1 MSATLFRRV
10 HVLDLDVEA
19 GMTPVTDVLVEDDR
33 VVEVGPD
40 AVSLA
45 PAGCRSVDGLGHHLL
60 APGLVN
66 AHFHSSANHMKG
78 LLPSLPLELF
88 MLYESPEM
96 PELAP
101 TPREAYLRTVLA
113 GLEMLRCGTTSV
125 QDDAFFVPG
134 PEPEVVGAV
143 FEAYRDLGIRATV
156 AIDQPELPEAD
167 KLPFLAERVPPALR
181 RRLEEPPAVGHAR
194 MLELNRWLLATW
206 HGAEG
211 GRLHAAVSVSAPQR
225 VSPEYFADLE
235 QLSCDHGVPLFAHML
250 ETKVQRVLADE
261 QPRFAGRSLVR
272 YTDDLGLLNERT
284 NVIHAVWVDDDDL
297 RLIAERGATIAHNPI
312 SNLRLGSGV
321 MPFARVRD
329 HGIPVALGSDEAI
342 TDDAVNLWAV
352 AKAAG
357 LVHNITGDDPARWP
371 SAREVLRCLW
381 QGGARAMLRDGE
393 LGVVRPGALADLVLL
408 DLHSLAFTPFND
420 LPGQLVYCENGS
432 SVRLTMVAGRVV
444 VEDGRVTTVDEPG
457 LLAEARELFAERMP
471 ALRAAAARADRL
483 APHYRDMVRT
493 AADRDVGFTRWV
505 GH

>member
-10 HVLDLDVEA
+10 HVLALDRES
-19 GMTPVTDVLVEDDR
+19 GMTPAQDVLVLDDR
-33 VVEVGPD
+33 IAEVGPE
-40 AVSLA
+40 AAARA
-45 PAGCRSVDGLGHHLL
+45 PEGCRTIDGRGRHLL

-101 TPREAYLRTVLA
+101 SPREAYLRTMLA
-113 GLEMLRCGTTSV
+113 GLEMVRSGTTSV
-125 QDDAFFVPG
+125 QDDAFFVPQ
-134 PEPEVVGAV
+134 PEPDVIDAV
-143 FEAYRDLGIRATV
+143 FEAYRDLGMRATV

-167 KLPFLAERVPPALR
+167 KFPFLAERAPEALR
-181 RRLEEPPAVGHAR
+181 RRLEEPPSVTRER
-194 MLELNRWLLATW
+194 MLELNRWLISTW
-206 HGAEG
+206 HDTHG
-211 GRLHAAVSVSAPQR
+211 GRLRAAVSVSAPQR

-235 QLSCDHGVPLFAHML
+235 ALSRRHRIPLFAHML

-272 YTDDLGLLNERT
+272 YTADLGLLNERT
-284 NVIHAVWVDDDDL
+284 NVIHAVWVDDEDL
-297 RLIAERGATIAHNPI
+297 ALLAEHGATVAHNPI

-321 MPFARVRD
+321 MPFARMRD
-329 HGIPVALGSDEAI
+329 HGIPMALGSDEAI

-357 LVHNITGDDPARWP
+357 LVHNITGEDPSRWP
-371 SAREVLRCLW
+371 SAREVLRCLFE
-381 QGGARAMLRDGE
+381 GGARAMLSPG
-393 LGVVRPGALADLVLL
+393 LGTVREGALADLVLL
-408 DLHSLAFTPFND
+408 DLESLAFTPLND
-420 LPGQLVYCENGS
+420 VPGQLVYCENGT

-444 VEDGRVTTVDEPG
+444 VEQGTVTTVDEAA

-471 ALRAAAARADRL
+471 ALKAAAERADAL
-483 APHYRDMVRT
+483 DPHYRDMVRT
-493 AADRDVGFTRWV
+493 AAGRDVGFTRWV
-505 GH
+505 GR